1 MAGGASLLGCEMWP
15 FSHLPIVQAPMAGSQ
30 GVELCIA
37 VCEAGGLG
45 SIPCAMLKPDT
56 LREEI
61 SVIRAATAAPFN
73 VNFFTHRQPVPDPA
87 REAAWLAR
95 LSDYY
100 TEKGVDPASIPTGP
114 GRSPYDEGMLR
125 VVEETKPPIVSFHF
139 GLPDNDLLTRTKATG
154 AKIFSSATTVAEA
167 RWLEEHGVDVVIAQ
181 GREAGGHRGMFL
193 TEDIE
198 AQPGLFSLLPQIVDV
213 VRVPVVA
220 AGGIG
225 DGRGIA
231 AAFAFGASAAQIGTA
246 YLLTPQA
253 TTSPV
258 HRAALRGARDDAT
271 RITNLYTGRPARG
284 LLTRFMRELGP
295 ISSDAPAF
303 PLATGAVAP
312 LRAAAEKDG
321 LGDFSPLWSGEAGA
335 FAREEDARET
345 TRRLWREAQTVMRA
359 MAARVQRRRPTII
372 DRPLLMFCAIGL
384 RAGWRIA
391 ATSTDTP
398 LTLRPAVL
406 LAPSGTLSS
415 ASRNMCATM
424 GLRLSGKMASSG
436 FVCVI
441 HLRLFAAN
449 ATLSQS

>member
-1 MAGGASLLGCEMWP
+1 MWP
-15 FSHLPIVQAPMAGSQ
+15 FSRLPIVQAPMAGSQ
-30 GVELCIA
+30 GAELCIA

-45 SIPCAMLKPDT
+45 SIPCAMLKPET

-167 RWLEEHGVDVVIAQ
+167 RWLEEHGVDVVIAR

-198 AQPGLFSLLPQIVDV
+198 AQPGLFSLLPQIVDA

-359 MAARVQRRRPTII
+359 MAARV
-372 DRPLLMFCAIGL
+372 
-384 RAGWRIA
+384 
-391 ATSTDTP
+391 
-398 LTLRPAVL
+398 
-406 LAPSGTLSS
+406 
-415 ASRNMCATM
+415 
-424 GLRLSGKMASSG
+424 
-436 FVCVI
+436 
-441 HLRLFAAN
+441 
-449 ATLSQS
+449 